1 MVVNINKNSKPKSNE
16 KPSYG
21 SDGHSNTSVGNVLK
35 ASQQILLNNYVR
47 QIKEFLDNIEDQ
59 ESDETISMKN
69 KLSEISLKQKITL
82 FDEEEDAD
90 SSLITTELIQKIMSI
105 SLDITCELL
114 DEAS

>member
-1 MVVNINKNSKPKSNE
+1 
-16 KPSYG
+16 
-21 SDGHSNTSVGNVLK
+21 
-35 ASQQILLNNYVR
+35 
-47 QIKEFLDNIEDQ
+47 
-59 ESDETISMKN
+59 MKN